1 MVDAVAVVAGAAG
14 ATMNK
19 SKAIKIAIAFKRG
32 AAFIRGMRQL
42 AQDADVPEGAR
53 WITIGAA
60 EGDDGKKHGG
70 RHVLIDKESGTILK
84 GLSKDVQG
92 KTLSEAFKE
101 LKKTPE
107 QKTYNIKDPYDISF
121 NDFLNKVASGNTADL
136 DKYGDFD
143 LLQQYFKHAKSD
155 ADKKQLADRL
165 TRAYSNI
172 PDDYKYL
179 TQKALTF
186 VSYKDYNPEHGAYYG
201 FSTNQ
206 VSIDLDEL
214 AESTVPGAT
223 QYPARDPF
231 MTFIHEVAHATD
243 MHTGFNAEDRYKRS
257 IGANPEFKEAVE
269 KDIGALVAGLREEAR
284 QKLETGP
291 TSDDF
296 RKMPPD
302 GQEFMINMK
311 AGHILEDAG
320 NAKSTIY
327 LGISDMVSGYTND
340 AISGG
345 GHHEKSYWESDPLN
359 KYLEIFAHVYEAHMY
374 PEYLKEFRSLFPNL
388 VQTTDKLMQ
397 EAAQRARD
405 DYAKKMER
413 IRQREERR
421 KARIDRAE

>member
-1 MVDAVAVVAGAAG
+1 MSILTLRNQERESA
-14 ATMNK
+14 MNK

-53 WITIGAA
+53 WITVGAH
-60 EGDDGKKHGG
+60 ENEDGESSGG

>member
-1 MVDAVAVVAGAAG
+1 
-14 ATMNK
+14 MNK
-19 SKAIKIAIAFKRG
+19 SKAVKAAIAFKRG
-32 AAFIRGMRQL
+32 MAFVRGMRQL
-42 AQDADVPEGAR
+42 AQDADIPEGAR
-53 WITIGAA
+53 WITIGAT

-214 AESTVPGAT
+214 AESTVPGVT

>member
-1 MVDAVAVVAGAAG
+1 
-14 ATMNK
+14 MNK
-19 SKAIKIAIAFKRG
+19 SKAIKIAIAFNRG

-42 AQDADVPEGAR
+42 AQEADVPEGAR
-53 WITIGAA
+53 WITIGAH
-60 EGDDGKKHGG
+60 ENEDGESSGG

-92 KTLSEAFKE
+92 KTLKEAFKE

-107 QKTYNIKDPYDISF
+107 EKAAKGEGKKKAALNDPYDISF
-121 NDFLNKVASGNTADL
+121 SDFLNKVASGNTADL

-143 LLQQYFKHAKSD
+143 LLQQYFKRAKSD
-155 ADKKQLADRL
+155 TDKKQLADRL
-165 TRAYSNI
+165 NKAYSNI

-214 AESTVPGAT
+214 AESTASGAT

-269 KDIGALVAGLREEAR
+269 KDIGALVAKLREEAR

-296 RKMPPD
+296 KKMPPD
-302 GQEFMINMK
+302 GQEFMVNMK

-388 VQTTDKLMQ
+388 VQTTDKLMR
-397 EAAQRARD
+397 EAAQRVRD
-405 DYAKKMER
+405 DYTEKMER

>member
-1 MVDAVAVVAGAAG
+1 
-14 ATMNK
+14 MNK

-42 AQDADVPEGAR
+42 AQDEKYKDLGDGVWRTIDTDAEGHGGR
-53 WITIGAA
+53 KIFIRSDGTIGA
-60 EGDDGKKHGG
+60 
-70 RHVLIDKESGTILK
+70 
-84 GLSKDVQG
+84 GLSKAVIGMKLDDAIKALKDSNKESQ
-92 KTLSEAFKE
+92 EAQ
-101 LKKTPE
+101 THR
-107 QKTYNIKDPYDISF
+107 IKDPYDISF
-121 NDFLNKVASGNTADL
+121 SDFLNKVASGNTADL

-143 LLQQYFKHAKSD
+143 LLQQYFKRAKSD
-155 ADKKQLADRL
+155 TDKKQLADRL
-165 TRAYSNI
+165 NKAYSNI

-214 AESTVPGAT
+214 AESTASGAT

-269 KDIGALVAGLREEAR
+269 KDIGVLVARLREEAR

-405 DYAKKMER
+405 DYTKKMER

-421 KARIDRAE
+421 KTRIDRAE

>member
-1 MVDAVAVVAGAAG
+1 MKSTEKLDEGV
-14 ATMNK
+14 TIMNK
-19 SKAIKIAIAFKRG
+19 SKAVKAAIAFKRG
-32 AAFIRGMRQL
+32 MAFVRGMQQL

-53 WITIGAA
+53 WITVGAH
-60 EGDDGKKHGG
+60 ENEDGESSGG

-92 KTLSEAFKE
+92 KTLNEAFKE

-214 AESTVPGAT
+214 AESTVTGAT

-302 GQEFMINMK
+302 GQEFMISMK

>member
-1 MVDAVAVVAGAAG
+1 MKSTEKLDEGVAI
-14 ATMNK
+14 MNK
-19 SKAIKIAIAFKRG
+19 SKAVKAAVAFKRG
-32 AAFIRGMRQL
+32 MAFVRGMQQL

-53 WITIGAA
+53 WITVGAH
-60 EGDDGKKHGG
+60 ENEDGESSGG

-92 KTLSEAFKE
+92 KTLKEAFKE
-101 LKKTPE
+101 LKKTPG

-214 AESTVPGAT
+214 AESTVTGAT

-291 TSDDF
+291 TGDDF

>member
-1 MVDAVAVVAGAAG
+1 MTKIDQIAQAFAQGVKFAENLKLAMDAAKGKDEEDGHWV
-14 ATMNK
+14 
-19 SKAIKIAIAFKRG
+19 
-32 AAFIRGMRQL
+32 
-42 AQDADVPEGAR
+42 
-53 WITIGAA
+53 TIG
-60 EGDDGKKHGG
+60 EGEEARPVFIKGAKKKETAK
-70 RHVLIDKESGTILK
+70 LNDNDKES
-84 GLSKDVQG
+84 
-92 KTLSEAFKE
+92 
-101 LKKTPE
+101 
-107 QKTYNIKDPYDISF
+107 QKAQTHRIKDPYDISF
-121 NDFLNKVASGNTADL
+121 SDFLNKVASGNTADL

-143 LLQQYFKHAKSD
+143 LLQQYFKRAKSD

-186 VSYKDYNPEHGAYYG
+186 VSYKDYSPEHGAYYG

-214 AESTVPGAT
+214 AESTASGAT

-269 KDIGALVAGLREEAR
+269 KDIGALVAKLKEEAR

-302 GQEFMINMK
+302 GQEFMVNMK

-374 PEYLKEFRSLFPNL
+374 PEYLKEFSSLFPNL
-388 VQTTDKLMQ
+388 VQTTDKLMR
-397 EAAQRARD
+397 EAAQRERD
-405 DYAKKMER
+405 DYTGKMER

>member
-1 MVDAVAVVAGAAG
+1 MKSTEKLDEGV
-14 ATMNK
+14 TIMNK
-19 SKAIKIAIAFKRG
+19 SKAVKAAIAFKRG
-32 AAFIRGMRQL
+32 MAFVRGMRQL

-60 EGDDGKKHGG
+60 EGDDGKRHGG
-70 RHVLIDKESGTILK
+70 RHVLIDRESGTILK

>member
-1 MVDAVAVVAGAAG
+1 
-14 ATMNK
+14 MNK

-32 AAFIRGMRQL
+32 MAFIRGMRQL
-42 AQDADVPEGAR
+42 AQDADVPEGTR
-53 WITIGAA
+53 WITIGAHKN
-60 EGDDGKKHGG
+60 EDGESSGG

-92 KTLSEAFKE
+92 KTLKDAFKE
-101 LKKTPE
+101 LKKTPGE
-107 QKTYNIKDPYDISF
+107 KAAKGEGKKKAALNDPYDISF
-121 NDFLNKVASGNTADL
+121 SDFLNKVASGNTADL

-143 LLQQYFKHAKSD
+143 LLQQYFKRAKSD
-155 ADKKQLADRL
+155 TDKKQLADRL
-165 TRAYSNI
+165 NKAYSNI

-269 KDIGALVAGLREEAR
+269 KDIGALVAKLREEAR

-296 RKMPPD
+296 KKMPPD
-302 GQEFMINMK
+302 GQEFMVNMK
-311 AGHILEDAG
+311 AGHILEDTG

-388 VQTTDKLMQ
+388 VQTTDKLMR
-397 EAAQRARD
+397 EAAQRVRD
-405 DYAKKMER
+405 DYTEKMER

-421 KARIDRAE
+421 KARIDRAG